1 MGGSACQQS
10 APSVNTNTSE
20 GKGSIS
26 SLSVHDLCSSIKP
39 LTRTGSYHVHSHRH
53 RPHYLLFFSMKVKC
67 LLYQNIHLKQNAF
80 PYQPL
85 QMQLRKQQ
93 LCAKTLISQHPGF
106 HYFSLFT
113 DVCTAVEHFL
123 YREGPLWY
131 ILPAWVQF
139 TYCNGER
146 YSLLVSLMDSS
157 VTNQIF
163 TQALPGM
170 SAQIIPC
177 HPQYSHHEFW
187 SVLLRVN
194 AQVTASSETCVV
206 LSSFW
211 LCTWSVGTWL
221 CGKSKWV
228 AFVPLLSPHCFKW
241 SAEVCLNLRNML
253 RWFDLIK

>member
-20 GKGSIS
+20 EKGSIS

-123 YREGPLWY
+123 YQEGPLWY

-139 TYCNGER
+139 TYCNGK
-146 YSLLVSLMDSS
+146 D
-157 VTNQIF
+157 I
-163 TQALPGM
+163 
-170 SAQIIPC
+170 
-177 HPQYSHHEFW
+177 
-187 SVLLRVN
+187 
-194 AQVTASSETCVV
+194 
-206 LSSFW
+206 
-211 LCTWSVGTWL
+211 
-221 CGKSKWV
+221 
-228 AFVPLLSPHCFKW
+228 
-241 SAEVCLNLRNML
+241 VCLYHWWTPVWQIRSLPKHCLEWVHKSFLVIPNTVTMS
-253 RWFDLIK
+253 FGQCCCV